1 MGVVGETE
9 QTGCS
14 GPSGTVGLMLD
25 DTPANPTLDFL
36 WPAAA
41 GSFSFLFFATIL
53 GPFEEES

>member
-14 GPSGTVGLMLD
+14 GPSGTVGLMLN

-41 GSFSFLFFATIL
+41 GSFFLFFSTIL